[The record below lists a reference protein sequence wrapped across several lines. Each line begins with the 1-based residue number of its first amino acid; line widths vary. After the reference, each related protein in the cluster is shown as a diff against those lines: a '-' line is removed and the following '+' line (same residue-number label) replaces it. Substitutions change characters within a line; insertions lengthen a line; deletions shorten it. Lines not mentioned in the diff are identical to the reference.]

1 MSEDPKTPEN
11 LHLELKRLEAM
22 VGDQITW
29 LKDWHLRILGA
40 AMNGKTVA
48 VEDDTIETP
57 FHKWYYGHARDDFG
71 DSPAYPALGFSLET
85 MRTHAR

>member
-11 LHLELKRLEAM
+11 LHQELKRLEAV

-40 AMNGKTVA
+40 AINGKTVA
-48 VEDDTIETP
+48 VEDDTIDTP
-57 FHKWYYGHARDDFG
+57 FRKWYYGHARDAFG
-71 DSPAYPALGFSLET
+71 GSPAYPALGFSLET
-85 MRTHAR
+85 IRTHAR